1 MYRFLLRPRWLAF
14 HALCLLGIVVM
25 VNLAFWQL
33 RRLDERQEFNAEVTE
48 RSAAPVQRL
57 ADVLPPDG
65 GPELA
70 DELDALEWYA
80 VRASGTYTD
89 GQVVVIN
96 RSQGGQAGLNVV
108 TPLRL
113 DDGRLLLV
121 NRGFVPLTADVPAAP
136 AGTVV
141 VEGRLRT
148 SQERRFG
155 QVSDP
160 ADGVLTEVRR
170 IDVARLARQ
179 LDAEVVPLYLDLA
192 TSQPPEGALP
202 IPVPEPDLSEG
213 PHLSYAVQWFI
224 FSAAVAVGWV
234 LAVRW
239 SVRKRSAAATR
250 S

>member
-14 HALCLLGIVVM
+14 HAVCLLGIVVM
-25 VNLAFWQL
+25 VNLGFWQL
-33 RRLDERQEFNAEVTE
+33 RRLDERQEFNAKVSE
-48 RSAAPVQRL
+48 RIAAPVQALTYLL
-57 ADVLPPDG
+57 APGG
-65 GPELA
+65 GPTND
-70 DELDALEWYA
+70 DELDALEWYT
-80 VRASGTYTD
+80 VRAAGTYGD

-121 NRGFVPLTADVPAAP
+121 NRGFVPLTAEVPAAP
-136 AGTVV
+136 AGPVV

-148 SQERRFG
+148 SQQRRFG

-160 ADGVLTEVRR
+160 AEGVLTEVRR
-170 IDVARLARQ
+170 IDIERLQQQ
-179 LDAEVVPLYLDLA
+179 LDAEVLPLYLDLIA
-192 TSQPPEGALP
+192 SQPAEGELP

-224 FSAAVAVGWV
+224 FSGAVAVGWV

-239 SVRKRSAAATR
+239 SARKRAAA
-250 S
+250 SAGS